1 MVERFKMLSLST
13 LKNTHRTS
21 PKVQRV
27 GRGNGSKRGKTCC
40 RGEKG
45 DKSRSGYKRRY
56 GREGGQLP
64 LFRRLPIRGFTNGRF
79 KSKVFSINL
88 EQIDQLFDDGEKVT
102 FETLYLKGILSQKY
116 TGGFKV
122 LAVGELNKK
131 VEIYANGISQ
141 AAQDKLSSK
150 GIPFSII

>member
-1 MVERFKMLSLST
+1 MLSLST

>member
-1 MVERFKMLSLST
+1 MLSLST
-13 LKNTHRTS
+13 LQNTHR
-21 PKVQRV
+21 PERKVQRV

-64 LFRRLPIRGFTNGRF
+64 LYRRLPCRGFTNGRF
-79 KSKVFSINL
+79 KSKVFGLNL
-88 EQIDQLFDDGEKVT
+88 NQIDRLFADGEKVT
-102 FETLYLKGILSQKY
+102 FETLYLKGVVTQKF

-122 LAVGELNKK
+122 LAHGELNKK
-131 VEIYANGISQ
+131 VEIYAQAISQ
-141 AAQDKLSSK
+141 AAQEKLSAK
-150 GIPFSII
+150 GIPFSLV